1 MRGLKD
7 LLVPKTLHW
16 FSYVANVF
24 WILLGITLSV
34 IFLDIEN
41 SEPRFDFHCGSIGD
55 KDKDKELIR
64 GKCYE
69 QYEKQYNKFGIP
81 VYGFVIIN
89 LFVTASVCGIY
100 SQAVN
105 SRVEDLKVL
114 ERDNNQS
121 DVERPSQPRNNNLS
135 GKRLFKAYC
144 LQLLARFVFGISFV
158 LLQTKLLYPLS
169 FPSNFNCNLTKDG
182 KSVSDITASAS
193 RNITQTQMFVECHN
207 QRATKKTFWAY
218 AVIIVT
224 GAFAFLAFIESLYLL
239 HVWRAK
245 KREKFTEDPKFH
257 KYYLSSNKPNRSTAE
272 QEQELPLI
280 ISNRGGDY
288 ANPTSPILP
297 EPQQHEY
304 VDHRPEQPS
313 NASLAAPLDSSI
325 NHPQTTSEE
334 TSAASSI
341 EKMKNHVREATK
353 RPAEDLKLP
362 FDDPG
367 EGRDLTLD
375 EIFTNLTI
383 YKGRAKYVFSGDR
396 REQLKEYNKA
406 NEELSPTLPGEIFDP
421 KEKKILVVGRPGIGK
436 TMLSTKILRDW
447 ASDNLLKET
456 QKLQID
462 FAFLIKLRMFNSTD
476 KELNL
481 RELLEHSEY
490 STALSQDAWNY
501 ICNNPDRVLIIFDG
515 FDEYSRKTEIN
526 MDEVRYRNNEEDR
539 MPVHFLLK
547 KIVSGKILT
556 GATVLTTTRPNAV
569 SCIRSLDFNKTV
581 EILGFTTEQVNDYI
595 QKLTKHEDRAQTI
608 MQHITS
614 NLNLL
619 AFCYIPV
626 NCFIICSCL
635 LKLLANTS
643 SSTSLHYLP
652 TKLTEIYSIA
662 IRMFYFSYDDEQYR
676 HNKAKGQQYFLK
688 PFNKL
693 PSSVQT
699 VFKRLGKIA
708 FDGIKGGRLIFESG
722 EVGDLESNGFF
733 HRLRDSFSG
742 LTEGRAQ
749 YCFLHLTIQEFLAA
763 KYLVD
768 TFSSE
773 ELQKFVSSHIQDG
786 TWKVVI
792 HFVAG
797 LLAEQEGPQSTD
809 IFSDLLPSKTDTEE
823 DEIEMNED
831 SGERNETK
839 ISWPADK
846 EDKALVLTI
855 FNCMYENNASD
866 REVQNKLAEIGC
878 NALNLSFCNLS
889 PLDCLALVHALK
901 SVEGILDFD
910 FSSNNL
916 QSLGCIEI
924 VKLLPGNKHC
934 QGLCKVNTLNLS
946 RNKITDKGVQH
957 LSTALTQTN
966 CKLNSLH
973 LEVNNITD
981 EGVEHLSTALK
992 HPNCKL
998 NSLHLGANNITDKG
1012 VEHLSKALTH
1022 TNCTELNSL
1031 NLRLNNITDEGVE
1044 HLCTALTHT
1053 YCKLNSLN
1061 LGYNNITDKGVKHL
1075 STALTHTNCTELN
1088 SLNLEHNNNITDKG
1102 VKHLSTALTHTNCRL
1117 NTLHLRENIIADKGV
1132 KHLSTA
1138 LTHTNCNLNSL
1149 DLSYN
1154 NITDE
1159 GLNHLST
1166 ALAHSNCKLNRLHL
1180 GLNDRIT
1187 QKGKNLL
1194 KSMNINCKV
1203 II

>member
-169 FPSNFNCNLTKDG
+169 FPSNYNCNLTRDG

-280 ISNRGGDY
+280 ISNRGDDY

-353 RPAEDLKLP
+353 RPDEDLKLP

-375 EIFTNLTI
+375 EIFTNLTV

-526 MDEVRYRNNEEDR
+526 MDEVRYRNSEEDR

-831 SGERNETK
+831 SEERNETL
-839 ISWPADK
+839 ISWPAY

-866 REVQNKLAEIGC
+866 REVQNKLEKIGC

-901 SVEGILDFD
+901 SAKGILDFD
-910 FSSNNL
+910 LSSNSL

-998 NSLHLGANNITDKG
+998 NSLHLG
-1012 VEHLSKALTH
+1012 
-1022 TNCTELNSL
+1022 
-1031 NLRLNNITDEGVE
+1031 
-1044 HLCTALTHT
+1044 
-1053 YCKLNSLN
+1053 
-1061 LGYNNITDKGVKHL
+1061 YNNITDKGVKHL

-1138 LTHTNCNLNSL
+1138 LTHINCRLSSL

-1154 NITDE
+1154 KITDE

-1166 ALAHSNCKLNRLHL
+1166 ALTHSNCKLNRLHL
-1180 GLNDRIT
+1180 GLNDKIT

-1194 KSMNINCKV
+1194 QSMNINCKL
-1203 II
+1203 IT

>member
-169 FPSNFNCNLTKDG
+169 FPSNFNCNLTRDG

-334 TSAASSI
+334 TSAAPSI

-353 RPAEDLKLP
+353 RPDEDLKLP

-456 QKLQID
+456 QTLQID
-462 FAFLIKLRMFNSTD
+462 FAFLIKLRMFNSTG

-481 RELLEHSEY
+481 RELLDHSEY

-526 MDEVRYRNNEEDR
+526 MDEVRYRNSEEDR

-786 TWKVVI
+786 TWKVGI

-866 REVQNKLAEIGC
+866 REVQKKLAKIGC
-878 NALNLSFCNLS
+878 NALNFFNCNLS

-901 SVEGILDFD
+901 SVKGILDFD
-910 FSSNNL
+910 LSSNNL

-924 VKLLPGNKHC
+924 VKLLPGNKHY
-934 QGLCKVNTLNLS
+934 QGLCKLNTLNLS
-946 RNKITDKGVQH
+946 RNKISDKGVQH

-1138 LTHTNCNLNSL
+1138 LTHINCRLSSL

-1154 NITDE
+1154 KITDE

-1166 ALAHSNCKLNRLHL
+1166 ALTHSNCKLNRLHL
-1180 GLNDRIT
+1180 GLNDKIT

-1194 KSMNINCKV
+1194 QSMNINCKL
-1203 II
+1203 IT

>member
-1 MRGLKD
+1 MDGLKD
-7 LLVPKTLHW
+7 LLARKTLHL

-24 WILLGITLSV
+24 WIVLGTILSAIV
-34 IFLDIEN
+34 LYIEI
-41 SEPRFDFHCGSIGD
+41 SEPSDFRCGSTG
-55 KDKDKELIR
+55 DKELIR

-69 QYEKQYNKFGIP
+69 QYENQYNKFP
-81 VYGFVIIN
+81 VYGFMIIN
-89 LFVTASVCGIY
+89 FFVTASVSGIY
-100 SQAVN
+100 SQAVK
-105 SRVEDLKVL
+105 SRVEEL
-114 ERDNNQS
+114 ENNVDDNVEAAVEGQS
-121 DVERPSQPRNNNLS
+121 PR
-135 GKRLFKAYC
+135 KKLFKAYC
-144 LQLLARFVFGISFV
+144 CQLLARFALGILFV

-169 FPSNFNCNLTKDG
+169 FPSNFNCNLTRDG
-182 KSVSDITASAS
+182 RFSDITASVS
-193 RNITQTQMFVECHN
+193 RNGTQTQTSYECHN
-207 QRATKKTFWAY
+207 QRAARKTFCAG
-218 AVIIVT
+218 AVIVVT
-224 GAFAFLAFIESLYLL
+224 GTFAFLVFIESLYLIS
-239 HVWRAK
+239 RAK
-245 KREKFTEDPKFH
+245 KVKRFTEDPNFH
-257 KYYLSSNKPNRSTAE
+257 KYYMSSNKPTPKEE
-272 QEQELPLI
+272 Q
-280 ISNRGGDY
+280 
-288 ANPTSPILP
+288 
-297 EPQQHEY
+297 
-304 VDHRPEQPS
+304 
-313 NASLAAPLDSSI
+313 LDSSI

-334 TSAASSI
+334 TSAAPSI
-341 EKMKNHVREATK
+341 AKMKNHVREATK

-375 EIFTNLTI
+375 EIFTNLTV

-406 NEELSPTLPGEIFDP
+406 NEKLSPTLPGEIFDP

-569 SCIRSLDFNKTV
+569 SCIRSLDFDKTV
-581 EILGFTTEQVNDYI
+581 EILGLRTEQVEDYVEKFSK
-595 QKLTKHEDRAQTI
+595 QGDKAETI
-608 MQHITS
+608 KQHITS
-614 NLNLL
+614 NSNLL

-662 IRMFYFSYDDEQYR
+662 IRIFYFSYDDEHYR
-676 HNKAKGQQYFLK
+676 HNKARGQQFFLK

-708 FDGIKGGRLIFESG
+708 FNGIEEGRLIFESD
-722 EVGDLESNGFF
+722 EVKDLESNGFF

-831 SGERNETK
+831 SEERNETL
-839 ISWPADK
+839 ISWPAY

-866 REVQNKLAEIGC
+866 REVQNKLEKIGC

-901 SVEGILDFD
+901 SAKGILDFD
-910 FSSNNL
+910 LSSNSL

-981 EGVEHLSTALK
+981 KGVEHLSTALT
-992 HPNCKL
+992 HTNCKL

-1022 TNCTELNSL
+1022 TNCTGLNSL

-1044 HLCTALTHT
+1044 HLSTALTHT

-1138 LTHTNCNLNSL
+1138 LTHINCRLSSL

-1166 ALAHSNCKLNRLHL
+1166 ALTHSNCKLNRLHL
-1180 GLNDRIT
+1180 GLNDKIT

-1194 KSMNINCKV
+1194 QSMNINCKL
-1203 II
+1203 IT